1 MEAITC
7 EACGSQN
14 DSKKY
19 FCSKCGRFL
28 LAGDIAATGVSS
40 EAELKLTRIAENLK
54 ENPHTDILW
63 NDTIDAYTRK
73 VERIQSLLKVRD
85 LGIDS
90 SDLSEK
96 INQFLSMCRKPDFE
110 IAFVGAVKAGKSTLI
125 NALLGRN
132 YASTDP
138 NPETAVL
145 TKFRSSEQDYI
156 KVKFYSAKEWD
167 ELWKSVTREV
177 NRIVGTYKKINVP
190 NALENYL
197 NLTMENFISK
207 YRKED
212 RSQVEELY
220 MELDANKFLQ
230 LYKDLDAKSH
240 MKEWIGKD
248 DLHKQMQNSEIEEE
262 LKIWSSSHSAV
273 HFFVKEIE
281 VGISSLSKDFPKQ
294 VVFVDTPGLFDPVA
308 FRSQIS
314 IDYIHSAN
322 AVLVCV
328 KAEDLHG
335 EEVKTVESV
344 FSFSGH
350 KRNKVFVIATNWD
363 KLNNVVIDWNKRY
376 DYMINSFTG
385 KAFFPT
391 KAMAQSNILYAA
403 SYHYNLCRD
412 YNSLR
417 SAQKNEI
424 NILLM
429 KIQTAIE
436 DCQDRNVPVPENIKA
451 LVDAQLGMLSPSDL
465 KRMMEIT
472 NIQVVNN
479 VIVTELVNQYADL
492 LYSDIK
498 NLYGDI
504 QHMVERV
511 AGERKKTVND
521 RITISHSDM
530 KEIEKKVEETK
541 QNRDEI
547 QKVQKQLT
555 AALAS
560 LNRSTQQRLE
570 TITSKLG

>member
-1 MEAITC
+1 METITC

-28 LAGDIAATGVSS
+28 LAGDFAATGVSA

-73 VERIQSLLKVRD
+73 VEKIQSLLRIRD
-85 LGIDS
+85 VGIDS
-90 SDLSEK
+90 AELNEK
-96 INQFLSMCRKPDFE
+96 INQFLNICRKPDFE

-125 NALLGRN
+125 NALLGKN

-197 NLTMENFISK
+197 NFPMESFISK

-212 RSQVEELY
+212 CTQVEELY

-230 LYKDLDAKSH
+230 LYKNLDAKSH
-240 MKEWIGKD
+240 MKKWIGKE

-281 VGISSLSKDFPKQ
+281 VGISSLSEDFPKQ

-376 DYMINSFTG
+376 NYMINSFTG

-391 KAMAQSNILYAA
+391 KNMAQSNILYAA

-417 SAQKNEI
+417 SAQKREI
-424 NILLM
+424 DMLLM
-429 KIQTAIE
+429 KLQIAIA

-451 LVDAQLGMLSPSDL
+451 LADAQGGMLSPSDL

-479 VIVTELVNQYADL
+479 VIVTELVNQYAEL

-498 NLYGDI
+498 NLYDDI
-504 QHMVERV
+504 QHMVGRI
-511 AGERKKTVND
+511 AGERKKIVND

-530 KEIEKKVEETK
+530 KEIEKKIEKTK

-560 LNRSTQQRLE
+560 LNKSTQQRLE
-570 TITSKLG
+570 TITSQLG

>member
-1 MEAITC
+1 MGVLTC

-19 FCSKCGRFL
+19 FCSKCGKFL
-28 LAGDIAATGVSS
+28 LAGDFADAGVSGD
-40 EAELKLTRIAENLK
+40 AELKLSRIATNLK
-54 ENPHTDILW
+54 ENPHIDILW

-73 VERIQSLLKVRD
+73 IERIQSLLRIKDV
-85 LGIDS
+85 GIDS
-90 SDLSEK
+90 TELNEK
-96 INQFLSMCRKPDFE
+96 IDQFLNLCRKTDFE

-145 TKFRSSEQDYI
+145 TKFRSSEQDYV

-167 ELWKSVTREV
+167 KLWKSVQLDAERFSEL
-177 NRIVGTYKKINVP
+177 Y
-190 NALENYL
+190 
-197 NLTMENFISK
+197 
-207 YRKED
+207 
-212 RSQVEELY
+212 EELEAEKHKSKWVGHDE
-220 MELDANKFLQ
+220 MRV
-230 LYKDLDAKSH
+230 DLA
-240 MKEWIGKD
+240 
-248 DLHKQMQNSEIEEE
+248 NSEIEDE
-262 LKIWSSSHSAV
+262 LKKWSSSQSAV

-281 VGISSLSKDFPKQ
+281 VGISSLPKDFPKQ
-294 VVFVDTPGLFDPVA
+294 VVFVDTPGLFDPVV

-314 IDYIHSAN
+314 IDYIHRAN

-363 KLNNVVIDWNKRY
+363 KLNNVIIDWNKRHN
-376 DYMINSFTG
+376 YMINSFTG

-417 SAQKNEI
+417 SSQKNEI

-429 KIQTAIE
+429 RIQTAIE
-436 DCQDRNVPVPENIKA
+436 DCQDKKVPIPENIMA
-451 LVDAQLGMLSPSDL
+451 LADAQLGMLSPSDI
-465 KRMMEIT
+465 KRLMELT
-472 NIQVVNN
+472 NIQIVNK
-479 VIVTELVNQYADL
+479 VIVAELVNQYAEL
-492 LYSDIK
+492 LYGDIK

-504 QHMVERV
+504 QHMVGRV
-511 AGERKKTVND
+511 VGERKKTVNE

-530 KEIEKKVEETK
+530 KEIEKKVEEAK
-541 QNRDEI
+541 KNRNEI

-560 LNRSTQQRLE
+560 LNKSTQKRLE